1 MPMRAYVLLLSSVA
15 CSGEPD
21 PKEGPPA
28 VAFLAPVDGSTTC
41 GDPLHVELDVQ
52 NFELVEPGQEEGD
65 LPEGTGH
72 VDLTL
77 NGQVVN
83 MTAETA
89 FDLSVE
95 PGEYQ
100 LRAELVNADHSPID
114 PYVGATIYFTVDD
127 AACAR

>member
-1 MPMRAYVLLLSSVA
+1 MRAYVLLLSFVA
-15 CSGEPD
+15 CSGEPE
-21 PKEGPPA
+21 PEGGPPA
-28 VAFLAPVDGSTTC
+28 LEFLAPVDGSTTC
-41 GDPLHVELDVQ
+41 GDPLHVVLDVQ
-52 NFELVEPGQEEGD
+52 SFELVEPGQEEGE

-83 MTAETA
+83 MTAETE
-89 FDLSVE
+89 FDLSAE

-114 PYVGATIYFTVDD
+114 PYVGATIYFTVDP
-127 AACAR
+127 ATCAR